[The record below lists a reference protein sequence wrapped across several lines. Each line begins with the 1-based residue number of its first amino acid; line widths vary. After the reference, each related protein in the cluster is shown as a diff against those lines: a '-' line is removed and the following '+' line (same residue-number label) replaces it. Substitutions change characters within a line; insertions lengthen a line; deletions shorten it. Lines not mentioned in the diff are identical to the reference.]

1 MKIKNLMY
9 LTIVTLTI
17 ICCKQEPNDYVMFSG
32 KITNQ
37 NSDSLVISSQTDRHF
52 QKRITVADDG
62 TFSDTL
68 NVVTGRFYVYD
79 GTEMTELQLE
89 NDHDVHLTLDTNQ
102 FDESIVYTGSGA
114 NANNYLAK
122 KALYQ
127 EALLTDKT
135 LGVMNKEDFAI
146 KLVTIESDYIKNLDM
161 VLGLDIDFI
170 DNEKKEITK
179 LMSNIESYQSNQHS
193 LITVVGKG
201 KNSPKFI
208 SYVNSTGGTTS
219 LDDLK
224 GKYVYIDVWAT
235 WCVPCLVEIPFL
247 KNLEKTYQN
256 KNIEFVSI
264 SVDEPNDYD
273 KWKTMVIE
281 KELGGIQ
288 LFADKALKSEFIVN
302 YFINSIPRFIL
313 IDPKGYIINPDA
325 PKPSNN
331 KLKELFNSLSI

>member
-1 MKIKNLMY
+1 
-9 LTIVTLTI
+9 
-17 ICCKQEPNDYVMFSG
+17 
-32 KITNQ
+32 
-37 NSDSLVISSQTDRHF
+37 
-52 QKRITVADDG
+52 
-62 TFSDTL
+62 
-68 NVVTGRFYVYD
+68 
-79 GTEMTELQLE
+79 
-89 NDHDVHLTLDTNQ
+89 
-102 FDESIVYTGSGA
+102 
-114 NANNYLAK
+114 
-122 KALYQ
+122 
-127 EALLTDKT
+127 
-135 LGVMNKEDFAI
+135 
-146 KLVTIESDYIKNLDM
+146 M

-208 SYVNSTGGTTS
+208 SYLNSAGGTTS

-288 LFADKALKSEFIVN
+288 LFADKAFKSEFIVN

-331 KLKELFNSLSI
+331 K

>member
-1 MKIKNLMY
+1 
-9 LTIVTLTI
+9 
-17 ICCKQEPNDYVMFSG
+17 
-32 KITNQ
+32 
-37 NSDSLVISSQTDRHF
+37 
-52 QKRITVADDG
+52 
-62 TFSDTL
+62 
-68 NVVTGRFYVYD
+68 
-79 GTEMTELQLE
+79 
-89 NDHDVHLTLDTNQ
+89 
-102 FDESIVYTGSGA
+102 

-208 SYVNSTGGTTS
+208 SYLNSAGGTTS

-224 GKYVYIDVWAT
+224 GKYVYID
-235 WCVPCLVEIPFL
+235 
-247 KNLEKTYQN
+247 
-256 KNIEFVSI
+256 
-264 SVDEPNDYD
+264 
-273 KWKTMVIE
+273 
-281 KELGGIQ
+281 
-288 LFADKALKSEFIVN
+288 
-302 YFINSIPRFIL
+302 
-313 IDPKGYIINPDA
+313 
-325 PKPSNN
+325 
-331 KLKELFNSLSI
+331 